1 MFTKFVKS
9 SLFIGLGVLLLA
21 VLLFGSSAGSF
32 ISSSFRQ
39 VQTKVADNVPL
50 EFELQRAKDML
61 EQIIPEM
68 TANIQLISQE
78 EVEIASL
85 KTQIN
90 ENIKPLAMERNQIQ
104 ALTGQVQLQNASY
117 ELGGHQFTQQE
128 LTSELANRF
137 ERFRQAEM
145 LQNSRVRM
153 LETREKSLK
162 NAIAVL
168 ASTKE
173 NKALLENKI
182 AALESQYRLIQA
194 SSVGTSYSINNSSLA
209 KTEKLISQIKK
220 RLDVAER
227 VLANNGKFLNENIDN
242 SQNVIDTADLVGQI
256 NDYMNPQQPAVLPID
271 SGHQD
276 GDLQNAVAR

>member
-9 SLFIGLGVLLLA
+9 SFFIGLGVLLLA

-85 KTQIN
+85 KAQIN
-90 ENIKPLAMERNQIQ
+90 ENVKPLAMERNQIQ
-104 ALTGQVQLQNASY
+104 LLTGQVQLQNASY
-117 ELGGHQFTQQE
+117 QVGGHQFTQQE
-128 LTSELANRF
+128 LTNELANRF

-145 LQNSRVRM
+145 LQNSRVKM

-209 KTEKLISQIKK
+209 KTEKLIGQIKK

-256 NDYMNPQQPAVLPID
+256 NDYMSPQQPAVLPID
-271 SGHQD
+271 SADEG